1 MPKISNKQIAEIFY
15 GISQILEMQDVA
27 FKPRAYARAAQA
39 IDSLG
44 QEVADIYKKG
54 GEAALDAIPGV
65 GKSLAEKLAELV
77 RTGKLKYLRDLKKK
91 FPVDIAE
98 LTAIEGVGPKMVRD
112 LYKHLKIKN
121 LKDLERAARAHKVA
135 GLPGFQEK
143 TEQNILAGIEFLKKG
158 MGRVC
163 LGFYLDLAEHIRD
176 ELRKTPGTTRVEL
189 AGSIRRRKET
199 IKDFDLVAC
208 SSNPKALLKKF
219 YTLPEVARVLER
231 GKNRAFV
238 RLKDK
243 IDADLIVVPE
253 NSSGSALLHFTGSKF
268 HNVHLRKIAM
278 GRGWTLNEYGLAKGK
293 KILASKTEREIYR
306 KLGMDWIEPELRE
319 DTGEIEAAMARKLP
333 NLMPMGSVKGDLQIQ
348 SDWSDGADSIEEMAY
363 VAKKMGFK
371 YIAITDHT
379 RTLAMANGLDERRLA
394 KQGKEIDKL
403 NKKIKNFKIL
413 KSAEI
418 NILKDGALDIKNE
431 ALAKLDIVSV
441 AVHSHFNQTE
451 AVMTGRIVKAM
462 QNPYVNILFHPTGR
476 IINRR
481 PEYKVSI
488 DEIIKAAKKYDV
500 ALELDCFP
508 DRMDLKDT
516 NVRKAIEAGVK
527 IVIDT
532 DAHQIGHLK
541 YMSLGEATARRGWAK
556 ELDVLNTLSVQKL
569 MAYFSKK
576 KRRRGLPRRSP
587 NHSTGQANDR
597 G

>member
-1 MPKISNKQIAEIFY
+1 MSNKQIVEIFY
-15 GISQILEMQDVA
+15 EISQILEAREVA
-27 FKPRAYARAAQA
+27 FKPRAYARAGQA
-39 IDSLG
+39 IESLG
-44 QEVADIYKKG
+44 QEVADIYREG

-65 GKSLAEKLAELV
+65 GKGLIEKLVELIS
-77 RTGKLKYLRDLKKK
+77 TSKLKYLMDLKKK
-91 FPVDIAE
+91 FPVDIVE

-112 LYKHLKIKN
+112 LYKYLKIKN
-121 LKDLERAARAHKVA
+121 LKDLERAARARKIA

-189 AGSIRRRKET
+189 AGSIRRGKET

-208 SSNPKALLKKF
+208 SSNPRALLEKF
-219 YTLPEVARVLER
+219 YSLPEVARVLER

-253 NSSGSALLHFTGSKF
+253 HCFGSAILHFTGSKF
-268 HNVHLRKIAM
+268 HNVRLRKMAQE
-278 GRGWTLNEYGLAKGK
+278 RGWTLNEYGLAKGK
-293 KILASKTEREIYR
+293 KILASKTEREIYK
-306 KLGMDWIEPELRE
+306 KLGLDWIEPELRE
-319 DTGEIEAAMARKLP
+319 DAGEIEAAMARKLP
-333 NLMPMGSVKGDLQIQ
+333 KLMPMGSVRGDLQIQ
-348 SDWSDGADSIEEMAY
+348 SDWSDGANSIEQMARA
-363 VAKKMGFK
+363 AKGMGFK

-379 RTLAMANGLDERRLA
+379 KTLAMANGLDERRLA
-394 KQGKEIDKL
+394 KQGKEIDRL
-403 NKKIKNFKIL
+403 NRKIKNFKIL

-418 NILKDGALDIKNE
+418 NILKDGKLDIENS
-431 ALAKLDIVSV
+431 ALRKLDIVSV
-441 AVHSHFNQTE
+441 AVHSHFNQDE
-451 AVMTGRIVKAM
+451 KAMTGRIIKAM
-462 QNPYVNILFHPTGR
+462 RNPYVNILFHPTGR

-481 PEYKVSI
+481 PEYKVNI
-488 DEIIKAAKKYDV
+488 DEIIKAAKKYNV

-532 DAHQIGHLK
+532 DAHQVGHLK
-541 YMSLGEATARRGWAK
+541 YIPLGEATARRGWAQK
-556 ELDVLNTLSVQKL
+556 LDVLNTLPAQKL

-576 KRRRGLPRRSP
+576 KHRRG
-587 NHSTGQANDR
+587 
-597 G
+597 